1 MSEHIHNIYFLANL
15 FAILALDR
23 SDEFRGKTFLRR
35 LFDDPFNDAI
45 TALTEFLEDVVSIDE
60 RLRVLR
66 TNRAS
71 FESCWKFYDGR
82 TR

>member
-23 SDEFRGKTFLRR
+23 SDEFRGETLVRR
-35 LFDDPFNDAI
+35 LFDDPFNDAV
-45 TALTEFLEDVVSIDE
+45 AAFPEFFEDIVSVDE

-66 TNRAS
+66 MNRAS
-71 FESCWKFYDGR
+71 FESCCEFYDSQ